1 MIHWSRALR
10 DAVGIALLVGIGGL
24 LVSALVGGGTGGV
37 PMPHVALANFL
48 LALVGFVIAGAL
60 NRETRG
66 RQLFATAL
74 IVWLL
79 GLTSV
84 LLLGITLEQW
94 LVSALA
100 IFLACLVG
108 GGIASALFRAA

>member
-1 MIHWSRALR
+1 MIHWPRAVR

-24 LVSALVGGGTGGV
+24 LVSAAFGIGTGNV
-37 PMPHVALANFL
+37 PMPQIAAANFV
-48 LALVGFVIAGAL
+48 LALVGFVIAGFL

-74 IVWLL
+74 LVWLL

-84 LLLGITLEQW
+84 VFLGISLAQW
-94 LVSALA
+94 AASALA
-100 IFLACLVG
+100 IFVACLVG
-108 GGIASALFRAA
+108 GGIAAAFFRAR